1 MKKKTLSVLLWAAA
15 AVILTVATIS
25 TAIYGTRSTPAI
37 RMDQSVIL
45 DVAEEA
51 MIYARS
57 GDYAALSQLL
67 YGNPDLGQA
76 PEKTD
81 EAQSMIWHAY
91 LDSIQ
96 WTLAESCVPTDTGV
110 TLEVNLQCLDISS
123 VTTALQTLA
132 PARMEY
138 LAKQTTEESDI
149 YDADRN
155 YLPEFVAE
163 VLRSAT
169 EEALAQELQTLERTL
184 TLELTRVDGSWQIV
198 PTEEL
203 MHFLSGFVAA

>member
-67 YGNPDLGQA
+67 YGNPDLGQSIA
-76 PEKTD
+76 KED
-81 EAQSMIWHAY
+81 EAKSMIWHAY

-96 WTLAESCVPTDTGV
+96 WTLAETCAPTDTGV
-110 TLEVNLQCLDISS
+110 TLDVTVQCMDISA
-123 VTTALQTLA
+123 VTTALQTIA
-132 PARMEY
+132 PERMNQ
-138 LAKQTTEESDI
+138 LAKEKTKEEEI
-149 YDADRN
+149 YDKDKN

-169 EEALAQELQTLERTL
+169 AEALAQPTQMMERTL
-184 TLELTRVDGSWQIV
+184 TLELTRANGLWQVV
-198 PTEEL
+198 PTQEL
-203 MHFLSGFVAA
+203 MHFLSGFVAE